1 MASQFGYSSL
11 PNGVHGVLEYY
22 NINSQTFMRIY
33 RLRYLHLNSSIKQL
47 ILKHGTKISLSISS
61 QYLHHNKIN
70 ICFQLLN
77 VLGGDL
83 NYSINLDTYL
93 LIFLFKDISNSVH
106 WRLWKK
112 NHLYQH
118 VISAREYYIWGEYYE
133 DVFCF
138 NPEWKILPSIFCVG

>member
-22 NINSQTFMRIY
+22 NINSQTFMKIY

-112 NHLYQH
+112 IIYTNMSSVQENITFGENIMRMCF
-118 VISAREYYIWGEYYE
+118 VSTQNGKYYHPFF
-133 DVFCF
+133 V
-138 NPEWKILPSIFCVG
+138 